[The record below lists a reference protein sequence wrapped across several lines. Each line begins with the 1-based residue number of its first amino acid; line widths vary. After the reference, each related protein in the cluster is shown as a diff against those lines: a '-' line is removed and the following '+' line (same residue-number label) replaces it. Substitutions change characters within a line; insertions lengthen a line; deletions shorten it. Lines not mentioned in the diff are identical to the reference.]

1 MSQTENYQEFL
12 RSRRS
17 FRHFLPRLVPEKV
30 LERILETTTYAPSA
44 HNCQPWRFLI
54 IQSFEAKTRLADHLG
69 AAFRDDLLADG
80 LSEAQA
86 YPKIERSR
94 RRILEA
100 PLVIILCLDTTE
112 IDIYPDERRQK
123 VEHTMA
129 VQSTALAG
137 GTLLLAAHAEGLG
150 GVWMCAPLFAPEAVG
165 QALPLP
171 SGWEPQSMLLIGF
184 PVDIPEIRARKPIS
198 EVSRFV

>member
-1 MSQTENYQEFL
+1 MSQTENNQEFL

-17 FRHFLPRLVPEKV
+17 VRHFLPRLVPEKV

-44 HNCQPWRFLI
+44 HNCQPWRFVI
-54 IQSFEAKTRLADHLG
+54 IQSLEARSRLADQLG

-80 LSEAQA
+80 LSEPQA

-94 RRILEA
+94 RRLLEA

-112 IDIYPDERRQK
+112 IDVYPDEKRQAA
-123 VEHTMA
+123 EHTMA
-129 VQSTALAG
+129 VQSVALAG

-150 GVWMCAPLFAPEAVG
+150 GVWMCAPLFAPEAVR

-184 PVDIPEIRARKPIS
+184 PLDIPEIRPRKPVS
-198 EVSRFV
+198 EVSRCV

>member
-17 FRHFLPRLVPEKV
+17 VRHFLPMLVPETV

-44 HNCQPWRFLI
+44 HNRQPWRYVI
-54 IQSFEAKTRLADHLG
+54 IQSLEAKTRLADQLG
-69 AAFRDDLLADG
+69 AAFRNDLLADG

-86 YPKIERSR
+86 YLKIEQPHR
-94 RRILEA
+94 RLLEA
-100 PLVIILCLDTTE
+100 PLVIILCLETAE

-123 VEHTMA
+123 AEHTMA
-129 VQSTALAG
+129 LQSVALAG

-150 GVWMCAPLFAPEAVG
+150 GVWMCAPLFAPEAVS
-165 QALPLP
+165 QALLLP
-171 SGWEPQSMLLIGF
+171 SGWEPQGMLLIGF
-184 PVDIPEIRARKPIS
+184 PAVIPEIRARKPIS
-198 EVSRFV
+198 EVCRFV